1 MSLKTTSTTTTT
13 EPRVR
18 RARGS
23 VVALPP
29 IPEAAPAVA
38 TETTDSFAIALRELV
53 LEHDYTTGTGNP
65 NWSAFSAELDEV
77 HYETLRR
84 AVAGERPPSPL
95 LMEECARVLRVR
107 PEYFLEYRV
116 HLAKRDFDPREVG
129 IDRAVQNLRTW
140 ASIRANRPAQ

>member
-1 MSLKTTSTTTTT
+1 VASETT
-13 EPRVR
+13 EP
-18 RARGS
+18 
-23 VVALPP
+23 
-29 IPEAAPAVA
+29 
-38 TETTDSFAIALRELV
+38 FAIALRELV

-65 NWSAFSAELDEV
+65 NWSAFSAELNQV

-84 AVAGERPPSPL
+84 AVAGERPPSLL

-129 IDRAVQNLRTW
+129 VDRALQNLRTW
-140 ASIRANRPAQ
+140 ASVRANPPAD

>member
-1 MSLKTTSTTTTT
+1 
-13 EPRVR
+13 
-18 RARGS
+18 
-23 VVALPP
+23 
-29 IPEAAPAVA
+29 VA
-38 TETTDSFAIALRELV
+38 TETTESFPIALRELV

-116 HLAKRDFDPREVG
+116 YLAKRDFDPREVG
-129 IDRAVQNLRTW
+129 VDRALQNLQTW
-140 ASIRANRPAQ
+140 ASVRANRSAD

>member
-1 MSLKTTSTTTTT
+1 
-13 EPRVR
+13 
-18 RARGS
+18 
-23 VVALPP
+23 
-29 IPEAAPAVA
+29 VA
-38 TETTDSFAIALRELV
+38 TETTESFAIALRELV

-107 PEYFLEYRV
+107 PEYFIEYRV

-129 IDRAVQNLRTW
+129 IDRALQNLRTW
-140 ASIRANRPAQ
+140 ASVRANRPAD